1 MRYGYDKIYLY
12 IYIENSSNAVGY
24 IDIYMKY
31 QPDNL
36 KVAFPISL
44 PISNIDGIAKVIA
57 TKINKY
63 LESH

>member
-1 MRYGYDKIYLY
+1 
-12 IYIENSSNAVGY
+12 
-24 IDIYMKY
+24 MKY